1 MGTLEI
7 KRQEKFKG
15 WKKKKLKKKICRVGK
30 FVYLF
35 FIIFMKVEKNNGIYF
50 CYMRFLYLYPPEE
63 TQKEKIK
70 IKKFKIR

>member
-15 WKKKKLKKKICRVGK
+15 WKKKKKIEKKICRVRK

-63 TQKEKIK
+63 TQKEQKKNKKI
-70 IKKFKIR
+70 